1 MGSDDRTNRDDR
13 VTPVD
18 PGARLFAVRLWKEQ
32 LAGGSEYRGSVR
44 DVTTDAFRG
53 FRDWSDLVAFM
64 VARLEQDESARVARA
79 EEVRDVSR

>member
-1 MGSDDRTNRDDR
+1 MKTA
-13 VTPVD
+13 D
-18 PGARLFAVRLWKEQ
+18 PSARLFAVRLWKEQ

-64 VARLEQDESARVARA
+64 VARLEQDESARGTRA
-79 EEVRDVSR
+79 EEVGDVSR